1 MNKKSKYLR
10 FLSGF
15 LASLTIFGTVS
26 GLGILPVYAADAAA
40 EETEEEEV
48 IDYYTQVY
56 NTPEDKLA
64 TMTQKVSVYGYSL
77 YYEEYTGEVALK
89 NEATGEIM
97 FTNPYDVATSIGSND
112 TKSQLLSQ
120 IIIKYTDN
128 DQEKNY
134 YSYVESAQRKQ
145 IYVKNVKDGIRVEYT
160 IGEEETRNLV
170 PRRIEKTRFEEQIL
184 ANITDEQALKKI
196 NAFYTLKDPADP
208 KLTTRGVAE
217 LKATFPITAKMAVYV
232 FDPYASQREV
242 NLIEAYIK
250 QYCPQYTFAEL
261 DADHQLTEFS
271 GSDTA
276 PALFKMSLEYYL
288 NEDGLQVR
296 LPANGIRFDE
306 TTYQLTYIQVLPF
319 MGCGNYNNEGYTFIP
334 DGSGSIN
341 RFEDFA
347 GSPLTLTGKV
357 YGQDFAYH
365 ELSAAHQ
372 EVVRLP
378 VYGVVE
384 TISKGDFNYDTIVK
398 TTDSKGKET
407 EETVKNTGN
416 IDGSNG
422 YLAIITEGDALAN
435 ITTTHGG
442 ALHQYATVYPQFYPR
457 PKDSYNLAESISVG
471 SNATWTVVSK
481 RKYTGSYR
489 IQYIMLTDPE
499 IAAEKN
505 ISDFYTTEWTG
516 MAKAYRDYLEK
527 NDAISKIENVKENI
541 PLYIESFGVI
551 DTQETILSIP
561 VMVKTPLTTFSD
573 LETMYDQLSES
584 GITNVIY
591 RLTGYTNGGMW
602 FTYPTKV
609 KFERKAGGNSGYEDF
624 MDYAESKGISVYP
637 DFDFM
642 YVQKTSVTDGISFR
656 TDAVKT
662 IDNRYT
668 QRREYD
674 AVQQRFTRMGMLA
687 ISPSVL
693 DRLYAKFANSYSKF
707 ATNGISVATLGS
719 DLNSD
724 FDKKD
729 PYNRADAEQF
739 VVSLL
744 DEMKADYGSLM
755 MDAGNAY
762 TLKYADHLL
771 NVSLDSSRY
780 YYSSQSVPFL
790 GMVLHGYISFAGTP
804 TNMAGDI
811 NYEILKIIENGAS
824 PYFTLS
830 YQNTAKLK
838 DDFDLAKYYS
848 ISYDIWFN
856 DLVEK
861 YGILN
866 DALKD
871 VQTSEISDCEFLY
884 GERVAT
890 DAEIAADKAE
900 ADAEA
905 TAKAEAE
912 AKAAAKAEL
921 AEKLAQRKAEEAG
934 EEYTAPAAAGSKT
947 TTAAKETGED
957 TGYVKTKY
965 TVALG
970 TIVKVTYANGISF
983 ILNFNSYDV
992 TVDGTTVGALSF
1004 VKIGK

>member
-26 GLGILPVYAADAAA
+26 GLGILPVYAAEAA
-40 EETEEEEV
+40 EEEEEEEV

-56 NTPEDKLA
+56 NTPEEKLA
-64 TMTQKVSVYGYSL
+64 TMTEKVTAYGYSL

-89 NEATGEIM
+89 NDTTGEIM
-97 FTNPYDVATSIGSND
+97 FSNPYDVATSNGSNP
-112 TKSQLLSQ
+112 TKDQLLSQ

-134 YSYVESAQRKQ
+134 YSYVEAAQRKQ

-170 PRRIEKTRFEEQIL
+170 PRLVEKTRFEEQIL
-184 ANITDEQALKKI
+184 SNITDEQALKKI
-196 NAFYTLKDPADP
+196 NAFYTLKDPDDP
-208 KLTTRGVAE
+208 KLTTRGIAE
-217 LKATFPITAKMAVYV
+217 LKATFPITSKMAVYV
-232 FDPYASQREV
+232 FDPYASQREI

-261 DADHQLTEFS
+261 DADHQMTEYS

-306 TTYQLTYIQVLPF
+306 TTYQLTYIQVLPY

-334 DGSGSIN
+334 DGSGSII

-347 GSPLTLTGKV
+347 GNPLTLSGKV
-357 YGQDFAYH
+357 YGQDYAYH

-372 EVVRLP
+372 EVMRLP

-384 TISKGDFNYDTIVK
+384 KIDKGEFTYDSIVK
-398 TTDSKGKET
+398 STDDKGKET
-407 EETVKNTGN
+407 EETVKVKANN
-416 IDGSNG
+416 DGTKG

-435 ITTTHGG
+435 ITTSHGG

-505 ISDFYTTEWTG
+505 ISDYYTTEWTG

-527 NDAISKIENVKENI
+527 NQAINKISTTKADI

-551 DTQETILSIP
+551 DTQEVILSIP
-561 VMVKTPLTTFSD
+561 VMVKTPLTTFDD
-573 LETMYDQLSES
+573 LETMYDQLSEK
-584 GITNVIY
+584 GITNVVY
-591 RLTGYTNGGMW
+591 KLTGYTNGGMW

-609 KFERKAGGNSGYEDF
+609 KFERKAGGNGGYNDF
-624 MDYAESKGISVYP
+624 MDYASSKGISVYP

-642 YVQKTSVTDGISFR
+642 YVQKTSLTDGVNFR
-656 TDAVKT
+656 KDAVKT

-674 AVQQRFTRMGMLA
+674 AVEQRYTRMGMLA

-693 DRLYAKFANSYSKF
+693 EKLYTKFVSSYSKF
-707 ATNGISVATLGS
+707 TTNGISVSTLGS

-729 PYNRADAEQF
+729 PYNRADAEEF
-739 VVSLL
+739 VVNLL
-744 DEMKADYGSLM
+744 DEMKANYGSLM
-755 MDAGNAY
+755 MDSGNAY
-762 TLKYADHLL
+762 ALKYADHLL

-790 GMVLHGYISFAGTP
+790 GMVLHGYIPFAGTP

-838 DDFDLAKYYS
+838 DDFDLSKYYS
-848 ISYDIWFN
+848 INYDIWFE
-856 DLVEK
+856 DLCDK

-871 VQTSEISDCEFLY
+871 VQTAEITDCEFLL

-890 DAEIAADKAE
+890 ADEIAADKAE

-905 TAKAEAE
+905 QAKAEAE
-912 AKAAAKAEL
+912 AKAQAKAEL
-921 AEKLAQRKAEEAG
+921 ANKLAQRKAEEAG
-934 EEYTAPAAAGSKT
+934 EDYTAPAAAGNT
-947 TTAAKETGED
+947 TTAAADKTEED

-992 TVDGTTVGALSF
+992 TVDGTTVGALNF